1 MLIKEVL
8 LRLKRDGDRTPGA
21 AGYQRS
27 HSIPYIHTSS
37 VVLIVSD
44 AELVVTIM
52 RDDNNIRRYC
62 NAGGDVGIN
71 SLLELDLCFR
81 RRVVFCN
88 EGNDF
93 VNDLIRD
100 IFYFI
105 R

>member
-1 MLIKEVL
+1 M
-8 LRLKRDGDRTPGA
+8 
-21 AGYQRS
+21 
-27 HSIPYIHTSS
+27 
-37 VVLIVSD
+37 SD

-81 RRVVFCN
+81 RVVFCN
-88 EGNDF
+88 EGDDF
-93 VNDLIRD
+93 VNDPIWD
-100 IFYFI
+100 IFYLI